1 MQTEDFDLIVKEQT
15 ESVSIHEIESNL
27 NIKFKQK
34 SKLTSLVKA
43 SELKID
49 MSYQREV
56 NQNKVNLIVKN
67 YNENAIGVVTL
78 SYRENGD
85 LYIIDGSHR
94 VEALKIM
101 GKGNNDLNAIVFL
114 DLSVQDEADLYIT
127 INENRTKP
135 KKADLH
141 KAGISSG
148 NPDSVAIDA
157 MLRSHNLSVENR
169 PGDGV
174 IRAIDTLYKVN
185 SKVGINNLNNVIKVL
200 KEANGTNS
208 TAFQAEY
215 LTAVATIIV
224 NYKLVNL
231 TRLASCIASLGDPT
245 NVIAKAK
252 SSSRGSTPFANNI
265 ALCLMIIDSYN
276 YRLRASKLNSIVVL
290 SLDARNYLQGVE

>member
-1 MQTEDFDLIVKEQT
+1 MQADDFDVLIKNQTET
-15 ESVSIHEIESNL
+15 VSISEIESVVNV
-27 NIKFKQK
+27 KFKNK
-34 SKLTSLVKA
+34 SKLTSLVKP
-43 SELKID
+43 SELNID
-49 MSYQREV
+49 MSYQREI
-56 NQNKVNLIVKN
+56 NYSKVNFIVNN
-67 YNENAIGVVTL
+67 YNENAIGVITL
-78 SYRENGD
+78 SMRENGD

-94 VEALKIM
+94 VEALKRL
-101 GKGNNDLNAIVFL
+101 GKGNGDINAIVFFN
-114 DLSVQDEADLYIT
+114 LSIQDEANLYIV

-135 KKADLH
+135 KKSDLH
-141 KAGISSG
+141 KAGVSSG
-148 NPDSVAIDA
+148 NTDSIAIDA
-157 MLRSHNLSVENR
+157 LLRSHNLSVENR

-185 SKVGINNLNNVIKVL
+185 SKIGINNLNNVIKVL

-224 NYKLVNL
+224 NYKLLNL

-265 ALCLMIIDSYN
+265 ALCLIIIDSYN
-276 YRLRASKLNSIVVL
+276 HRLRVNKLNSVVVL